1 MVSKIYVE
9 KVNYKMRNEKVKA
22 AGNAIASFLGKCL
35 LDARILQ
42 RNCSAVHFPHLSPL
56 DYCLLLKVK
65 LPPLPD
71 VICLLQYFSHCI
83 QR

>member
-22 AGNAIASFLGKCL
+22 AGNAIASFL
-35 LDARILQ
+35 Q

-56 DYCLLLKVK
+56 AYCLLLKGK

-71 VICLLQYFSHCI
+71 VIC
-83 QR
+83 

>member
-22 AGNAIASFLGKCL
+22 AGNASFLGKCL

-56 DYCLLLKVK
+56 EYCLLLKGK

-71 VICLLQYFSHCI
+71 VIC
-83 QR
+83 

>member
-9 KVNYKMRNEKVKA
+9 KVYYKMRNEKVKA

-42 RNCSAVHFPHLSPL
+42 SNCSVVHFPHLSPL
-56 DYCLLLKVK
+56 EYCLLLKGK
-65 LPPLPD
+65 LTPLPD
-71 VICLLQYFSHCI
+71 VIC
-83 QR
+83 